1 MNKVPLALVVV
12 LVWITW
18 ITPRGWIEYVNLISL
33 FSYVLIV
40 PFQCHIRLSTPS
52 HAQRLVSYFSTH
64 SIRQTSGLDG
74 VGSMSAPAHTSSPAS
89 TVIPELVLGK
99 REEVYWEKVP
109 EKVRRQ
115 AVEKALKLL
124 SASDQ
129 DGVPGESVA
138 APSVDGDGKRRKRR
152 K

>member
-1 MNKVPLALVVV
+1 M
-12 LVWITW
+12 
-18 ITPRGWIEYVNLISL
+18 
-33 FSYVLIV
+33 
-40 PFQCHIRLSTPS
+40 
-52 HAQRLVSYFSTH
+52 VSANSPAN
-64 SIRQTSGLDG
+64 
-74 VGSMSAPAHTSSPAS
+74 APSPAS
-89 TVIPELVLGK
+89 TVTPELVLGK

-124 SASDQ
+124 SASDR

-138 APSVDGDGKRRKRR
+138 ALSGDGDGKRRKRR